1 MIKNFFIISAIL
13 LLTNCGYQPLFVD
26 KDNLL
31 LKFSEI
37 STDGNE
43 EINRKIISTIRIN
56 KTKDL
61 ANSYLLKINSNKE
74 KQIAA
79 KNSSGDVT
87 SYKMMIIINISL
99 INPNDNNKV
108 VKSKEFNTSFT
119 YNNAD
124 NKFQLSQD
132 EKNIINNLI
141 ETVSGKIVIYL
152 NS

>member
-1 MIKNFFIISAIL
+1 MIKKIFIISAIL
-13 LLTNCGYQPLFVD
+13 FLSNCGYQPLYVD
-26 KDNLL
+26 KNNLL
-31 LKFSEI
+31 LKFNKI

-43 EINRKIISTIRIN
+43 EVNRKIISTIGIN
-56 KTKDL
+56 EAQDQV
-61 ANSYLLKINSNKE
+61 NSYLLKINSNKE

-87 SYKMMIIINISL
+87 SYRMLISINISL

-108 VKSKEFNTSFT
+108 VKSKQFNASFT

-141 ETVSGKIVIYL
+141 ETVSGKIFIYL

>member
-1 MIKNFFIISAIL
+1 MIKKIFIISAIL
-13 LLTNCGYQPLFVD
+13 FLSNCGYQPLYVD
-26 KDNLL
+26 KNNLL
-31 LKFSEI
+31 LKFNKI

-43 EINRKIISTIRIN
+43 EVNRKIISTIGIN
-56 KTKDL
+56 EAQDQV
-61 ANSYLLKINSNKE
+61 NSYLLKINSNKE

-87 SYKMMIIINISL
+87 SYRMLITINISL

-108 VKSKEFNTSFT
+108 VKSKEFNASFT

-141 ETVSGKIVIYL
+141 ESVSGKIVIYL

>member
-1 MIKNFFIISAIL
+1 MIKKIFIISAIL
-13 LLTNCGYQPLFVD
+13 FLSNCGYQPLYVD
-26 KDNLL
+26 KNNLL
-31 LKFSEI
+31 LKFNKI

-43 EINRKIISTIRIN
+43 EVNRKIISTIGIN
-56 KTKDL
+56 EAQDQV
-61 ANSYLLKINSNKE
+61 NSYLLKINSNKE

-87 SYKMMIIINISL
+87 SYRMLITINISL

-108 VKSKEFNTSFT
+108 VKSKQFNASFT

-141 ETVSGKIVIYL
+141 ESVSGKIVIYL

>member
-1 MIKNFFIISAIL
+1 MIKKFFIISAIL

>member
-1 MIKNFFIISAIL
+1 MIKKIFIISAIL
-13 LLTNCGYQPLFVD
+13 FLSNCGYQPLYVD
-26 KDNLL
+26 KNNLL
-31 LKFSEI
+31 LKFNKI

-43 EINRKIISTIRIN
+43 EVNRKIISTIGIN
-56 KTKDL
+56 EAQDQV
-61 ANSYLLKINSNKE
+61 NSYLLKINSNKE

-87 SYKMMIIINISL
+87 SYRMLISINISL

-108 VKSKEFNTSFT
+108 VKSKQFNASFT

-141 ETVSGKIVIYL
+141 ESVSGKIVIYL

>member
-1 MIKNFFIISAIL
+1 MIKKIFIISAIL
-13 LLTNCGYQPLFVD
+13 FLSNCGNQPLYVD
-26 KDNLL
+26 KNNLL
-31 LKFSEI
+31 LKFNKI

-43 EINRKIISTIRIN
+43 EVNRKIISTIGIN
-56 KTKDL
+56 EAQDQV
-61 ANSYLLKINSNKE
+61 NSYLLKINSNKE

-87 SYKMMIIINISL
+87 SYRMLITINISL

-108 VKSKEFNTSFT
+108 VKSKEFNASFT

-141 ETVSGKIVIYL
+141 ESVSGKIVIYL